1 MTNRSREQKRSAHE
15 RPLPCYHCGLPVPAG
30 SRFEARVLGETRAM
44 CCPGCQAVAEAIVA
58 GGLESYYR
66 HRSENAANP
75 EALPKALSEELQL
88 YDRPDVQGGFVRH
101 EGELAETSL
110 MIEGISCAA
119 CGWLIEK
126 HLRQLPGVAEARL
139 NLSNHRLH
147 VRWQDSQLP
156 LSQLLGELR
165 QIGYAGHPFQPDR
178 ATERLAMENRRALR
192 QLGVAGLLWIQVM
205 MAVMATWPE
214 FNLDLSAGMD
224 RILRWVSLILT
235 TPIVFY
241 CCGQFFRGAL
251 RDLRTRHLTM
261 DVSVSLAIGG
271 AYVAGIWSTI
281 TGQGELYFDAVGMFA
296 LFLLAGRY
304 LERRARERTAASTAQ
319 LVNLLPASCLRLD
332 AANQGERIL
341 LSELRVGDRVLVPP
355 GAVLPADGVILDGQS
370 SVDESL
376 LTGEYLPHPRQAGDA
391 VTGGTLNVEGP
402 LTVEVGALGD
412 DSRLSAIVRLL
423 ERAQADKP
431 RLAELADKVAQWFL
445 LIVLLVA
452 AAVGA
457 LWWQVDHQRAFWV
470 VLSLLVATCPCALS
484 LATPTALT
492 AATGSL
498 HKLGLLITRGH
509 VLEGLNHIDTVIFD
523 KTGTLTEGRLTLKQV
538 LPLRDL
544 DADRCLAL
552 AAALENR
559 SEHPIARAFGRA
571 PEAADSVASHPGLGL
586 EGLVEGRRLRIGQAA
601 FVSNLGGSATPA
613 MPGDSGQWLLL
624 GDEQG
629 PLAWFGLDDRL
640 RSDAPAL
647 LAACKARLAH
657 PPAIRR
663 RLADGRQRRC
673 RTGHR
678 RSPRRPAPGRQA
690 GHARTPAR
698 RGPPGADA
706 RRRSQR
712 RTGARRCRHQRRHGQ
727 RHRPGQD
734 QRRRGAPVQPPG
746 QPGAGFPAG
755 APHPPYHHREPGL
768 GQPVQWPGPALRR
781 ARLDHPGLGGDRHV
795 GQFAAGGGQR
805 PAADPN
811 PFAEVR
817 MAALYILIPVA
828 IVIVAIAIYV
838 FFWAVDSGQYDDLD
852 GPAHSILFDDEDPKH
867 QAGVDEAEKPSKPED
882 RPRG

>member
-1 MTNRSREQKRSAHE
+1 MSA
-15 RPLPCYHCGLPVPAG
+15 LPCYHCGLPVPAG

-165 QIGYAGHPFQPDR
+165 QIGYAGHPYQPDR

-391 VTGGTLNVEGP
+391 VTGGTLNVDGP

-538 LPLRDL
+538 LPCAISTRIAAWPSPPPSRTVPNTPSPAPSAVRRRPPTASQAIRDWVSK
-544 DADRCLAL
+544 AC
-552 AAALENR
+552 
-559 SEHPIARAFGRA
+559 GRPPPA
-571 PEAADSVASHPGLGL
+571 HRPG
-586 EGLVEGRRLRIGQAA
+586 RLRQQP
-601 FVSNLGGSATPA
+601 GGSATPA

-647 LAACKARLAH
+647 LAACKARGWRTLLLSGDASPMVASVAAELGIDEARGGLTPDDKLAMLERLH
-657 PPAIRR
+657 GEGRR
-663 RLADGRQRRC
+663 VLMLGDGVNDVPVLAGADISVAMGSATDLAKTSADAVLLSNRLD
-673 RTGHR
+673 
-678 RSPRRPAPGRQA
+678 SLVQA
-690 GHARTPAR
+690 FRPAR
-698 RGPPGADA
+698 R
-706 RRRSQR
+706 
-712 RTGARRCRHQRRHGQ
+712 TRHIIIENL
-727 RHRPGQD
+727 
-734 QRRRGAPVQPPG
+734 AW
-746 QPGAGFPAG
+746 ASL
-755 APHPPYHHREPGL
+755 YNGL
-768 GQPVQWPGPALRR
+768 VLP
-781 ARLDHPGLGGDRHV
+781 
-795 GQFAAGGGQR
+795 FAALGWITPGW
-805 PAADPN
+805 AAIG
-811 PFAEVR
+811 
-817 MAALYILIPVA
+817 MS
-828 IVIVAIAIYV
+828 
-838 FFWAVDSGQYDDLD
+838 AVCCWWWSTPCG
-852 GPAHSILFDDEDPKH
+852 
-867 QAGVDEAEKPSKPED
+867 
-882 RPRG
+882 